1 MAARSAEIVIR
12 LIDQASGPAKNIA
25 AALRGLD
32 AAAKG
37 VKGGGPLG
45 ARAGA
50 AVGPGG
56 ALMPLTPNLRLLAG
70 GLGGYALGRQVTK
83 GFKDHA
89 DLDRLWTRL
98 GITAEASADKVASA
112 RRQVHALAAEYGVA
126 QAEATKGL
134 DALVTQGLSLSD
146 AVALMRPIVKT
157 AQASGAAVDD
167 VAKTSGAMAS
177 NLKISA
183 AEMQTAFDRMAFAG
197 KAGQFELKDMAQ
209 FMPSLASAWNNV
221 GQTGVESLSDLFSA
235 LQIVR
240 KQTGNSEQAFNGV
253 RDLLSKI
260 YSKDVQKNFK
270 EAGVDLEE
278 GLKKGQREGRQLF
291 DVIAELTEKVTKGD
305 LSQLPKFFGEIDSR
319 NAVSAI
325 IRYRQEREKLRND
338 IKTKALG
345 TVDRDV
351 TRVVNDAAAAVQR
364 LSDSWTSA
372 WAAMGRSLDAA
383 GVSSL
388 LEGIASRLNV
398 VSDALNKIATPE
410 GRAEADRDLWRQHAE
425 QTAEYRARSAE
436 ENARRIEE
444 RLAAAERDQ
453 KAGRPFA
460 RWTADRLRGQ
470 LETARIERERAR
482 LDLEAVRLRQHE
494 PVVTKADEAL
504 QARRDALEKWRSR
517 VPGLGKSKVTPAT
530 PLPPAVPPMG
540 FDDSTPAA
548 GGGRP
553 GVRPAAPFTGTTPP
567 AAARP
572 GVSPA
577 EPLRQMEELK
587 QKASDAGAAIDQLS
601 AKTAAPQVDT
611 ASLQHALQLADQLQ
625 TKLSAI
631 GGMRLSPSV
640 TPRIAPAPAAAAGG
654 GGGAPRPAGT
664 RSAHNSYSDYPRRV

>member
-1 MAARSAEIVIR
+1 MAARSAEIVIK

-25 AALRGLD
+25 AALRGIEG
-32 AAAKG
+32 AAKSVNG
-37 VKGGGPLG
+37 AMVGRRGLG
-45 ARAGA
+45 AGA
-50 AVGPGG
+50 PRDGM
-56 ALMPLTPNLRLLAG
+56 LMPMAPNLRMMLG
-70 GLGGYALGRQVTK
+70 GIGGYALGRQVTQ
-83 GFKDHA
+83 GFRDHA

-183 AEMQTAFDRMAFAG
+183 AEMQTAFDRMAYAG

-291 DVIAELTEKVTKGD
+291 DVIAELTEKAVKGD

-325 IRYRQEREKLRND
+325 IRFRQEREKLRND

-351 TRVVNDAAAAVQR
+351 VKVTNDAAAAVQR
-364 LSDSWTSA
+364 LSDSWTLA

-388 LEGIASRLNV
+388 LEGVASRLNV

-410 GRAEADRDLWRQHAE
+410 GRAEADRDLWRQHAQ

-436 ENARRIEE
+436 ENVRRVEE

-482 LDLEAVRLRQHE
+482 LDLEAIRLRQHE
-494 PVVTKADEAL
+494 PVVTKQDEAL

-530 PLPPAVPPMG
+530 PLPPAIPPMG
-540 FDDSTPAA
+540 FDDSTPAP

-553 GVRPAAPFTGTTPP
+553 GVRPAQPFTGTTPTAVP
-567 AAARP
+567 RP

-577 EPLRQMEELK
+577 EPLRQSEEIK
-587 QKASDAGAAIDQLS
+587 QKASDAGTAIDQLGTKS
-601 AKTAAPQVDT
+601 ATPEVRVVGLDET
-611 ASLQHALQLADQLQ
+611 LQKLEAVHAKLNALA
-625 TKLSAI
+625 
-631 GGMRLSPSV
+631 GMRASPV
-640 TPRIAPAPAAAAGG
+640 VAPRIAPAPASLSGG
-654 GGGAPRPAGT
+654 GGGAPRAAGT
-664 RSAHNSYSDYPRRV
+664 RTAHNSYSDYPRRV